1 MFNFL
6 HPRPLLD
13 GRPVVVQIVQQ
24 KAIATQDSGLL
35 IVNRSDAAASAAPS
49 ICVDSTIPALTVTQG
64 LTPAEPGEQT

>member
-24 KAIATQDSGLL
+24 KAVPRQATRLL
-35 IVNRSDAAASAAPS
+35 IMHGNPDAPGTAPS
-49 ICVDSTIPALTVTQG
+49 AGEAAGNPGLPAAGVLADRSG
-64 LTPAEPGEQT
+64 QT